1 MPVFRNS
8 RYDGSSYIGLTLS
21 DGKIKRW
28 VAPQSPM
35 TVDDISADWV
45 EHVVEG
51 PQDLDMLALAYG
63 GKEQFWW
70 MIAEVNNIMFPWDI
84 AIGTR
89 LIVPT
94 TALTRR
100 TRR

>member
-8 RYDGSSYIGLTLS
+8 RYDGSSYIGITLS
-21 DGKIKRW
+21 DGSVKRW
-28 VAPQSPM
+28 VEAQTPM
-35 TVDDISADWV
+35 TVDDTADDWI

-51 PQDLDMLALAYG
+51 PEDLDALALAYG
-63 GKEQFWW
+63 GLEQFWW
-70 MIAEVNNIMFPWDI
+70 MIAEVNNILFPWDI
-84 AIGTR
+84 TAGTR

-94 TALTRR
+94 KALVRR